1 MSFRNGIP
9 KRELPK
15 KAAAIFIAAGIAGSV
30 AVTGMP
36 TASALVTNE
45 GAYFEKTGDD
55 GRYVGGSKWKVEIN
69 HILERHEEGEP
80 VGGRL
85 EKTIYY
91 IVDNEQGPS
100 SGTFEDE
107 NAFIL
112 ERFGEEPLNVEDWNR
127 SETLTTTVNG
137 KEYVYDEKQFTSS
150 VAPDIASAPGE
161 IAIKR
166 INGSGIQ
173 YTNGPER
180 IDFNGAI
187 KGYEIHD
194 TEMFITEV
202 GNPSGFDNCGSERVG
217 ARLTYNE
224 QTGTIEVAET
234 FGNTAPMVNPG
245 KVEELAPKDGNPYER
260 MRTTIA
266 NFQNCVV
273 PTPPETVTENVP
285 VPTTVTET
293 VTPDPV
299 TTTETATETVTPEP
313 STVTETPETVVKTET
328 ATATTTVTGDTVTKT
343 LEPSTVTKTE
353 TPEKETVTRTVTAEP
368 STVTKQVET
377 TVNNTVTETP
387 QVVTETKSVPTTVVE
402 KATETKNVPTT
413 VNNTVTQTV
422 TETPEKITERVTTT
436 TTLPKE
442 TVTKNVPTTVNN
454 TVTETPQAVTETK
467 NVPTTIVSTKNVP
480 ATVTK
485 TPEVKTEVKEVPTT
499 VVSTKNIPTTVNNTV
514 TETPQVVTETKS
526 VPTTVV
532 STKNVPTTVVNN
544 GTETVTLPAKTV
556 TETPQKTTETVTQPK
571 ETVTE
576 TKVENAPGKT
586 KEVTVTEKAPAAPA
600 ATVTEKH
607 ESTVT
612 EQAPDGKMTTVVETK
627 SNSSETREP
636 KRGIVPR
643 LVPAPQSAPDLG
655 SLSGTVVWDKDR
667 SKNVNDGDE
676 RIEGLSVVI
685 SRDDKEVART
695 TTDENGF
702 YRFDDLEPGDYEIRV
717 SGPDGGKLFFEDRAS
732 TVVAGHEDTGNDWG
746 YVKGSAATILGGQGT
761 SRGALATTGA
771 NVGVLFALIG
781 LLATISVAGIAMRRR
796 ANQ

>member
-1 MSFRNGIP
+1 MSFRNGIS

-15 KAAAIFIAAGIAGSV
+15 KATAIFIAAGVAGSV

-55 GRYVGGSKWKVEIN
+55 GRYVGGSKRKVEIN

-112 ERFGEEPLNVEDWNR
+112 EHFGEEPLNVEDWNR

-161 IAIKR
+161 IATKR

-224 QTGTIEVAET
+224 QTGIEVAET
-234 FGNTAPMVNPG
+234 FGNTAPLVNPG
-245 KVEELAPKDGNPYER
+245 KVEELAPSDGNPYER

-266 NFQNCVV
+266 NFQNCKV

-293 VTPDPV
+293 VTPEPV
-299 TTTETATETVTPEP
+299 VTTETKTETVTPEP
-313 STVTETPETVVKTET
+313 ATVTKTPETVVRTET

-343 LEPSTVTKTE
+343 LEPSTVTETE
-353 TPEKETVTRTVTAEP
+353 TPEKETVTETETADPTTVTE
-368 STVTKQVET
+368 QVET
-377 TVNNTVTETP
+377 
-387 QVVTETKSVPTTVVE
+387 
-402 KATETKNVPTT
+402 
-413 VNNTVTQTV
+413 TV
-422 TETPEKITERVTTT
+422 TETPE
-436 TTLPKE
+436 
-442 TVTKNVPTTVNN
+442 
-454 TVTETPQAVTETK
+454 A
-467 NVPTTIVSTKNVP
+467 
-480 ATVTK
+480 
-485 TPEVKTEVKEVPTT
+485 KTEIKEVPTT
-499 VVSTKNIPTTVNNTV
+499 VVTTKNVPTTVNNTV

-526 VPTTVV
+526 VPTTVTETPKNV
-532 STKNVPTTVVNN
+532 TETVTATPEKVTEKVTTTTTLPKETVTKNVPTTVVNN
-544 GTETVTLPAKTV
+544 ETETVTLPAKTV

-576 TKVENAPGKT
+576 TKVEKAPGVTETAPGKT
-586 KEVTVTEKAPAAPA
+586 KEVTVTE
-600 ATVTEKH
+600 
-607 ESTVT
+607 
-612 EQAPDGKMTTVVETK
+612 QAPGGKMTTVVETK

-643 LVPAPQSAPDLG
+643 LVPAPQSEPDLG

-667 SKNVNDGDE
+667 SSNVNDGDE
-676 RIEGLSVVI
+676 RIEGLTVI
-685 SRDDKEVART
+685 VSRDGRDVART
-695 TTDENGF
+695 ITDENGF
-702 YRFDDLEPGDYEIRV
+702 YRFDDLEPGDYEIKV

-746 YVKGSAATILGGQGT
+746 YVRGSAATILGGQGT
-761 SRGALATTGA
+761 SRGALATTGT
-771 NVGVLFALIG
+771 NVGALFALIG

-796 ANQ
+796 TNQ

>member
-1 MSFRNGIP
+1 MSEKRSRNGIARRGLP
-9 KRELPK
+9 KR
-15 KAAAIFIAAGIAGSV
+15 AAAIFIAAGVAGSV

-36 TASALVTNE
+36 AASALVTNE

-55 GRYVGGSKWKVEIN
+55 GRYLGGSKWKVEIN

-85 EKTIYY
+85 EKTVYY

-112 ERFGEEPLNVEDWNR
+112 EHFGEEPLNVEDWNR

-161 IAIKR
+161 IAIRR

-224 QTGTIEVAET
+224 QTGIEVAET
-234 FGNTAPMVNPG
+234 FGNTAPLVNPG
-245 KVEELAPKDGNPYER
+245 KVEELAPSDGNPYER

-299 TTTETATETVTPEP
+299 TTTETKTETVTPEP
-313 STVTETPETVVKTET
+313 TTVTKTPETVVKTET

-377 TVNNTVTETP
+377 
-387 QVVTETKSVPTTVVE
+387 
-402 KATETKNVPTT
+402 A
-413 VNNTVTQTV
+413 V
-422 TETPEKITERVTTT
+422 TETPE
-436 TTLPKE
+436 
-442 TVTKNVPTTVNN
+442 
-454 TVTETPQAVTETK
+454 A
-467 NVPTTIVSTKNVP
+467 
-480 ATVTK
+480 
-485 TPEVKTEVKEVPTT
+485 KTEVKEVPTT
-499 VVSTKNIPTTVNNTV
+499 VVSTKNVPTTV
-514 TETPQVVTETKS
+514 TETPQVVTETKN
-526 VPTTVV
+526 VPTTVTETPKNV
-532 STKNVPTTVVNN
+532 TETVTATPEKVTEKVTTTTTLPKETVTKNVPTTVVNN

-556 TETPQKTTETVTQPK
+556 TETPKTVTKTVDKPK
-571 ETVTE
+571 EIVTE
-576 TKVENAPGKT
+576 TKTEKAPAVTETAPGKT
-586 KEVTVTEKAPAAPA
+586 KEVTTTETAPAAPA
-600 ATVTEKH
+600 VTVTEKH

-612 EQAPDGKMTTVVETK
+612 EQAPGKKATTVVVETK
-627 SNSSETREP
+627 GISSKAEET
-636 KRGIVPR
+636 KQGNASK
-643 LVPAPQSAPDLG
+643 LVPAPQSEPDLG
-655 SLSGTVVWDKDR
+655 SLSGTVVWDEDR
-667 SKNVNDGDE
+667 SSSVNDGDK
-676 RIEGLSVVI
+676 RIEDLSVVV
-685 SRDDKEVART
+685 SRGSKEVART
-695 TTDENGF
+695 TTDESGF
-702 YRFDDLEPGDYEIRV
+702 YRFDNLEPGDYEIEV
-717 SGPDGGKLFFEDRAS
+717 LGPDGGKLFFKDRAS

-746 YVKGSAATILGGQGT
+746 YVKGGAVINLGGQGT

-771 NVGVLFALIG
+771 NVGALFALIG
-781 LLATISVAGIAMRRR
+781 LLATLSVAGIAMRRR
-796 ANQ
+796 VD

>member
-1 MSFRNGIP
+1 MSFRNGIS

-15 KAAAIFIAAGIAGSV
+15 KATAIFIAAGVAGSV

-85 EKTIYY
+85 EKTVYY

-112 ERFGEEPLNVEDWNR
+112 EHFGEEPLNVEDWNR

-224 QTGTIEVAET
+224 QTGIEVAET
-234 FGNTAPMVNPG
+234 FGNTAPLVNPG
-245 KVEELAPKDGNPYER
+245 KVEELAPSDGNPYER

-299 TTTETATETVTPEP
+299 TTTETKTETVTPEP
-313 STVTETPETVVKTET
+313 TTVTKTPETVVKTET

-343 LEPSTVTKTE
+343 LEPSTVTETKTPENKTITE
-353 TPEKETVTRTVTAEP
+353 TATAEP

-377 TVNNTVTETP
+377 TV
-387 QVVTETKSVPTTVVE
+387 
-402 KATETKNVPTT
+402 
-413 VNNTVTQTV
+413 
-422 TETPEKITERVTTT
+422 TETPE
-436 TTLPKE
+436 
-442 TVTKNVPTTVNN
+442 
-454 TVTETPQAVTETK
+454 A
-467 NVPTTIVSTKNVP
+467 
-480 ATVTK
+480 
-485 TPEVKTEVKEVPTT
+485 KTEVKEVPTT
-499 VVSTKNIPTTVNNTV
+499 VVSTKNVPTTVNNTV

-526 VPTTVV
+526 VPTTVTETPKNV
-532 STKNVPTTVVNN
+532 TETVTATPEKVTEKVTTTTTLPKETVTKNVPTTVVNN

-761 SRGALATTGA
+761 SRRALATTGA